1 MALTVREVPVSSAPD
16 AALLEVA
23 GAIDPHGLEPLECA
37 LDALRSRGK
46 RHVVLDLA
54 GIRYVN
60 SSGFGILVKHA
71 TALEAEGGALS
82 LLGVPRKVSIVIE
95 LLGLGP
101 SFPAVCNQRSGTFA
115 PA

>member
-1 MALTVREVPVSSAPD
+1 MALTVREIPVPSEPA
-16 AALLEVA
+16 AALLEIT
-23 GAIDPHGLEPLECA
+23 GAIDPHGLEPLERA
-37 LDALRSRGK
+37 LETLRGRGK

-71 TALEAEGGALS
+71 TALEAEGGGLS

-95 LLGLGP
+95 LLGLEA
-101 SFPAVCNQRSGTFA
+101 SFPAVCNLRRRAFA
-115 PA
+115 PG